1 MAAFQASDMWESR
14 SSERLSNVG
23 ISGSTLTYRTL
34 RVSSLQQTKAK
45 KENAWLERYEK
56 TFPFSHEKQR
66 IVERRS
72 LRNFRF
78 SASLLVEHTQHN
90 KSCNNNDLSLLYM
103 CSVLSSVFVVHIL
116 ISSFVF
122 PAFLIIFF
130 KFLYSMC
137 FHRSLGYEVE
147 KLLRIS
153 FFVFLFK
160 SFAQCVSTTVH
171 TKTLMEIKYYTMGAL
186 LMAFGELKKIY
197 IKD

>member
-153 FFVFLFK
+153 FFCLFIQILR
-160 SFAQCVSTTVH
+160 SMC
-171 TKTLMEIKYYTMGAL
+171 KYYSAHKNTDGNQILHNGSLAH
-186 LMAFGELKKIY
+186 GIWWIEKNIH
-197 IKD
+197 